1 MTTHA
6 GHDHENTKAARAKC
20 RRDNADPSSPMAEK
34 VRDRPI
40 PSPKKSKASKRQAAC
55 KHPKPYTWV
64 TFQEGDEKREQ
75 EICGKCGTIMDEA
88 ICRHPHTLMNRCIDC
103 DAEDILASA

>member
-20 RRDNADPSSPMAEK
+20 RRENADPASPMAEK

-40 PSPKKSKASKRQAAC
+40 PDPKPKRSKRDNGQRVKKAVNTSLPHEFDADLDRPDRC
-55 KHPKPYTWV
+55 Y
-64 TFQEGDEKREQ
+64 
-75 EICGKCGTIMDEA
+75 
-88 ICRHPHTLMNRCIDC
+88 ICRLTKFARVHTDGPT
-103 DAEDILASA
+103 DLARRFGF